1 MVNADPDLVVAKVS
15 DTHLLVF
22 NKFCVFRPQ
31 YLILTL
37 NSFKRQT
44 ERLDR
49 TDLSAAWSIL
59 QGLKSRYFVIF
70 NCGHEA
76 GCSRLHKHMQVI
88 PYPDTTTLF
97 PDRQSLDP
105 GDIPFKYYVKRF
117 DDRQD
122 SPAAKLSGA
131 LIENYENLCEVA
143 YEAWQASTTGFL
155 TYFPHNVVLTKG
167 WIMVIPRR
175 RAEMQG
181 ASANAAGMMGMVW
194 VTASQQLDCWKIHGP
209 LKILSELGVAS

>member
-1 MVNADPDLVVAKVS
+1 VVNADPDLVLAKVG

-22 NKFCVFRPQ
+22 NRFCVFRPQ

-70 NCGHEA
+70 NCGREA

-88 PYPDTTTLF
+88 PYAEKLTLF
-97 PDRQSLDP
+97 PDRQPLDP
-105 GDIPFKYYVKRF
+105 GDVPFKYYIERL
-117 DDRQD
+117 DDQQD
-122 SPAAKLSGA
+122 SPAANFSRA
-131 LIENYENLCEVA
+131 LIEKYENLCGVA
-143 YEAWQASTTGFL
+143 HEAWQASTTGL
-155 TYFPHNVVLTKG
+155 LAYFPHNVVLTKR

-194 VTASQQLDCWKIHGP
+194 VSTSQQLDCWKIHGP
-209 LKILSELGVAS
+209 LNILAELGIAS